1 MSRQRSRRDG
11 KVSKSGSV
19 ISKIMIEI
27 KQEVVL
33 RRSQR
38 VAREVYLPPAL
49 RVFGLVGELTQ
60 GGTGN
65 ASEGSPGGSPKR
77 P

>member
-1 MSRQRSRRDG
+1 MSRQRFKRDD
-11 KVSKSGSV
+11 KVPKSGSI
-19 ISKIMIEI
+19 ISKIMMEI
-27 KQEVVL
+27 KQKAVL
-33 RRSQR
+33 RRSLR